1 MTTRLDTQPPSPHVG
16 ANPRFTGD
24 REDGRGLDASA
35 RSPRPPGPPTS
46 GLTTQDRTAPDSR
59 TSLSATSLP
68 LPTRWIDD
76 MTGIPTGPD
85 GRGEKLSLSRHTST
99 DACAAQAVV
108 MDWG

>member
-1 MTTRLDTQPPSPHVG
+1 MTTRPDTQPPSPHAG

-35 RSPRPPGPPTS
+35 RSPRLPGPPTS
-46 GLTTQDRTAPDSR
+46 GLTTQDRTAPD
-59 TSLSATSLP
+59 
-68 LPTRWIDD
+68 
-76 MTGIPTGPD
+76 
-85 GRGEKLSLSRHTST
+85 GRGEKLSLSRHTFT